1 MKEIIE
7 FVSSSIVEGV
17 VGDIVYDSLK
27 AILGSS
33 FDILSRYIKNN
44 EDREFKGA
52 LKMLLEQNSQLKE
65 EIEKLIQESRY
76 KNRENKA
83 PIFQEHFGNGHNI
96 GGNNVQG
103 DIVGR
108 DKVVHNHPK

>member
-17 VGDIVYDSLK
+17 VGDIVYNSLK

-44 EDREFKGA
+44 KNEKFEGA
-52 LKMLLEQNSQLKE
+52 LEMLLEQNSQLKE

-76 KNRENKA
+76 RNRENKA
-83 PIFQEHFGNGHNI
+83 PIFQEHSGNGHNI
-96 GGNNVQG
+96 GGNNIQG
-103 DIVGR
+103 DLVGR

>member
-7 FVSSSIVEGV
+7 FVSSSIVEGA
-17 VGDIVYDSLK
+17 VGDIVYNSLK

-44 EDREFKGA
+44 KNEKFEGA
-52 LKMLLEQNSQLKE
+52 LEMLLEQNSQLKE
-65 EIEKLIQESRY
+65 KIEKLIQESRY

-83 PIFQEHFGNGHNI
+83 PISQTHFGNGDNI
-96 GGNNVQG
+96 GGNNIQG

>member
-33 FDILSRYIKNN
+33 FDTLSKHIKNN
-44 EDREFKGA
+44 KNERFEGA
-52 LKMLLEQNSQLKE
+52 LEMLLEKDSQLKE
-65 EIEKLIQESRY
+65 DIKRLMTEY
-76 KNRENKA
+76 KTKGDKTTTYHQTHYGE
-83 PIFQEHFGNGHNI
+83 
-96 GGNNVQG
+96 G